1 LLGGL
6 YQWLVEI
13 VRTLARK
20 SELSGAIRAD
30 GAFKDVKPKGTL
42 LVEVQGTLARH
53 FLMPSLFEFFA
64 RYPEIELS
72 MSESDRWVDLVRE
85 GVDCV
90 LRFGN
95 LPDSDMVARR
105 VGMLSGMTCAAPAYV
120 ERFGVPQDLESL
132 APHPMV
138 GIRSLTTGQLRQLDF
153 TVGGNV
159 RHVAVKSTLSVTG
172 PESYLAG
179 GRLGLGLVQVP
190 RFHVQNDLNRG
201 SMLQI
206 LRDWPPPMVPVSL
219 PYPHNRQLS
228 PRVRVFLDWAA
239 REFAARNV

>member
-1 LLGGL
+1 
-6 YQWLVEI
+6 VEI

-53 FLMPSLFEFFA
+53 FLMPSLFEFFV

-105 VGMLSGMTCAAPAYV
+105 VGMLSGMTCAAPWSRCHFCTRITASCLPGCVSSWIGPLANLPRATFREYRRPNG
-120 ERFGVPQDLESL
+120 ERPG
-132 APHPMV
+132 
-138 GIRSLTTGQLRQLDF
+138 TQL
-153 TVGGNV
+153 N
-159 RHVAVKSTLSVTG
+159 
-172 PESYLAG
+172 
-179 GRLGLGLVQVP
+179 LGLGVRERACRGTGTSPKGQTRLTALVVTIRP
-190 RFHVQNDLNRG
+190 NLEG
-201 SMLQI
+201 
-206 LRDWPPPMVPVSL
+206 
-219 PYPHNRQLS
+219 
-228 PRVRVFLDWAA
+228 
-239 REFAARNV
+239 RNPCGV